1 MDSDQNFL
9 RLSPLTSTSST
20 ASQTQAPTSVETQLG
35 GCISLEIAKRLRD
48 KYNRKLIPIMGDD
61 EFFDILVEVA
71 TKFSPESI
79 EAQLQCHLHSNDQ
92 VTDAYEAAKHEMWMP
107 GLDWFEEDSLKLLFT
122 AGLSLGSFRGIQRFL
137 THCVPHLINLLNHK
151 TESNLSN
158 RVSKPKRKK
167 EPKFTQSGP
176 RRNTRI
182 APQGDTRIPPRRDTR
197 IAPRRST
204 RVSRKPVRWDG

>member
-1 MDSDQNFL
+1 MS
-9 RLSPLTSTSST
+9 
-20 ASQTQAPTSVETQLG
+20 
-35 GCISLEIAKRLRD
+35 
-48 KYNRKLIPIMGDD
+48 DD

-71 TKFSPESI
+71 TKVSPESI
-79 EAQLQCHLHSNDQ
+79 EDQLQFYLHSNDQ
-92 VTDAYEAAKHEMWMP
+92 VTDAYEATKHEMWMP

-137 THCVPHLINLLNHK
+137 THCVPHLINQLKHK

-176 RRNTRI
+176 RR
-182 APQGDTRIPPRRDTR
+182 DTR

-204 RVSRKPVRWDG
+204 RVSRKPVRWVG

>member
-1 MDSDQNFL
+1 MDSDQNFSCP
-9 RLSPLTSTSST
+9 SPLTSTSST

-35 GCISLEIAKRLRD
+35 DCISLETAKRLRD
-48 KYNRKLIPIMGDD
+48 KYNRKEIPIMSDD
-61 EFFDILVEVA
+61 EFFRILVEVA
-71 TKFSPESI
+71 TKVSPESI
-79 EAQLQCHLHSNDQ
+79 ENQLQSYLHSNDDQ
-92 VTDAYEAAKHEMWMP
+92 VTDAYEAAKHEMWMR

-137 THCVPHLINLLNHK
+137 THCVPHLINQLKHE

-176 RRNTRI
+176 RR
-182 APQGDTRIPPRRDTR
+182 DTR

-204 RVSRKPVRWDG
+204 RVSRKPERWVG